1 MMDKPL
7 HSPAWKP
14 YRDLTLLAV
23 AYFAGARLGLFFPTH
38 DSHITLFWLPTGM
51 ATAIL
56 LRWGSPHLVAG
67 IFLGAC
73 VFDLSLG
80 TSLPLSLLSAAGN
93 TLTPLIAVW
102 LLKRWEFA
110 PSFTRQYDLLAL
122 IAASAISPLFPTVIG
137 IGTLWLGGLLQPSG
151 MLLAGFNWWLGDL
164 ISIMLV
170 SPLLL
175 SLNRPSISELQRSP
189 LQLVFCIL
197 LLGISGSLT
206 FLTSFE
212 NHILPLAFLPLPL
225 VLWAALRLGVSGTS
239 LSVLALALLTAV
251 GTAMGKGVFGALPP
265 IEGMYLA
272 WLYMFITA
280 LIGLM
285 VTTMLGERKTLLA
298 SLQRANELLSLA
310 QRTSK
315 AGVWNWDLATNRLT
329 WSDELFTLFG
339 LDPRTSLSTFETWQN
354 LLHPEDRTAAENR
367 VAASLRDRTPLY
379 NEYRIILPDG
389 ETKWIVALGNTH
401 RDPDSG
407 AERMA
412 GLCIDITGH
421 KQAEERIHSN
431 EELLRQTQAVAHVGS
446 WRLDLQ
452 RDILVWSDETYR
464 IFGIAPG
471 TPLTYL
477 NFLDQVHPDDRAKV
491 DAAWCNA
498 LKNGSYLTQ
507 HRIVVDGDIRWVE
520 ERAHI
525 VCDQNGVPL
534 SGTGSVQDI
543 TARIRSEELL
553 LDSFRKLEEKEL
565 SKTRFLAAA
574 GHDLRQPVAAANLFV
589 DTLKLTSPTPR
600 QSEIIERLD
609 QSMQIFSGLLER
621 LLDISKFDAG
631 LIKPHFTSID
641 LSELFNW
648 LAHNF
653 AQGAHEK
660 QLDFRL
666 WFPTRRTLT
675 LRTDIGLLQ
684 SVLMNLVGNAI
695 KFTPQGGIL
704 VGARVRGR
712 HILIQVWDTGI
723 GIAEADAAHIFE
735 EFYQAANSQRNRDA
749 GLGLGLSICQRAMA
763 LLGGEVTCRSRP
775 GSGSVFAFRIP
786 LNGEA
791 HAIEHL
797 VAGPIQDDI
806 AHERLVK
813 GKRLVVVE
821 DDALVASGLINLL
834 QGLGAEVLH
843 YYSAEDTLRHA
854 DIGSADYFI
863 VDYSLS
869 GKLSGLDLLSHL
881 QQGRPDP
888 IRAVIITGETS
899 SGFIHVTRDIP
910 WPTLHKPANLARLL
924 AALHQQTAP

>member
-102 LLKRWEFA
+102 LLRQWKFA

-122 IAASAISPLFPTVIG
+122 IAASALSPLLPTVIG
-137 IGTLWLGGLLQPSG
+137 ICSLWMGGLLQPSG
-151 MLLAGFNWWLGDL
+151 MPLAWFNWWLGDL

-175 SLNRPSISELQRSP
+175 SLNRSSLTELRRSP
-189 LQLVFCIL
+189 LQLLSCIL
-197 LLGISGSLT
+197 LLGITGWFT
-206 FLTSFE
+206 FHVSSE
-212 NHILPLAFLPLPL
+212 GHNLPLAFLPLPL
-225 VLWAALRLGVSGTS
+225 VLWAALRLGVTGTS

-251 GTAMGKGVFGALPP
+251 GTAMGKGVFGVLPP
-265 IEGMYLA
+265 VEGMYLA

-285 VTTMLGERKTLLA
+285 VTTMLGERQKIA
-298 SLQRANELLSLA
+298 SSLQQANELLL
-310 QRTSK
+310 
-315 AGVWNWDLATNRLT
+315 
-329 WSDELFTLFG
+329 
-339 LDPRTSLSTFETWQN
+339 
-354 LLHPEDRTAAENR
+354 
-367 VAASLRDRTPLY
+367 
-379 NEYRIILPDG
+379 
-389 ETKWIVALGNTH
+389 
-401 RDPDSG
+401 
-407 AERMA
+407 
-412 GLCIDITGH
+412 
-421 KQAEERIHSN
+421 
-431 EELLRQTQAVAHVGS
+431 QTQTVANVGS
-446 WRLDLQ
+446 WLLDL
-452 RDILVWSDETYR
+452 RSHELVWSDETYR
-464 IFGIAPG
+464 IFGIPPG
-471 TPLTYL
+471 TPLTYAT
-477 NFLDQVHPDDRAKV
+477 FLDHVHPQDRDKV
-491 DAAWCNA
+491 DVAWQAA
-498 LKNGSYLTQ
+498 LKGEPYLTQ
-507 HRIVVDGDIRWVE
+507 HRIIVDGQVRWVE
-520 ERAHI
+520 ERARI
-525 VCDQNGVPL
+525 VCDADGTPC
-534 SGTGSVQDI
+534 SGTGAVQDI

-735 EFYQAANSQRNRDA
+735 EFYQAANPQRNRDA

-763 LLGGEVTCRSRP
+763 LLDGQVTCRSRP

-786 LNGEA
+786 LNGEV
-791 HAIEHL
+791 HAVEHL
-797 VAGPIQDDI
+797 VEGPIQSDI

-843 YYSAEDTLRHA
+843 FYSAEDTLRHA

-869 GKLSGLDLLSHL
+869 GKLSGLDLLRHL
-881 QQGRPDP
+881 QQGRHAP

-899 SGFIHVTRDIP
+899 SGFIHTTRDIP